1 MHRTLKRAAL
11 LVAASAALVLAIAAP
26 AAAHVTV
33 NPGTAQQGGFPKLT
47 FRVPNEMDKAT
58 TTTVEVDFPQDT
70 PIPSVSVKPLPGWT
84 PTVTT
89 AKLATPIKDDD
100 GNDVTQAVSKIVWKA
115 DSPAAAV
122 QPGQFQEFDVSA
134 GPLPK
139 ADQIV
144 FKALQTYSDGTIVRW
159 IEIPQAGQPEPE
171 HPAPILKL
179 TSGDSTDNAD
189 AAAAPSG
196 GSSSGGAGVGL
207 GIAALVLA
215 LAGLALGALA
225 YRKVGTRSA

>member
-1 MHRTLKRAAL
+1 MRRTLKRAAV

-33 NPGTAQQGGFPKLT
+33 NPDSAEQGGFPKLT
-47 FRVPNEMDKAT
+47 FRVPNEMDSAT
-58 TTTVEVDFPQDT
+58 TTMVEVDFPQDT

-100 GNDVTQAVSKIVWKA
+100 GNDVTEAVSKIVWKA
-115 DSPAAAV
+115 DTPAAAIK
-122 QPGQFQEFDVSA
+122 PGQFEEFDVSA

-139 ADQIV
+139 ANEVD

-159 IEIPQAGQPEPE
+159 IEIPKAGQPEPQ

-179 TSGDSTDNAD
+179 TKASGDNAD
-189 AAAAPSG
+189 TPAASTTSG
-196 GSSSGGAGVGL
+196 GSGAGVGL
-207 GIAALVLA
+207 GIAALVIA
-215 LAGLALGALA
+215 LAGLAVALLA
-225 YRKVGTRSA
+225 YRKTSTRTS